1 MAYTPVPYLF
11 GLLRKNLFDSSLSS
25 NSNASVAHHAEPHHH
40 HPQLKAKSA
49 APVNITAAPLR
60 RQSEVSQFS
69 SATSNDGLTDGGGLE
84 GHVPHLIC
92 KFSSFF
98 KILLTVQLASCP
110 HALSP
115 YLLPP
120 CLSAPTH
127 LRLTGRRTCEPHVL
141 SHVRQA
147 LELFNLFT
155 PQPSTP
161 LPPT

>member
-110 HALSP
+110 
-115 YLLPP
+115 P
-120 CLSAPTH
+120 CI
-127 LRLTGRRTCEPHVL
+127 V
-141 SHVRQA
+141 
-147 LELFNLFT
+147 
-155 PQPSTP
+155 P
-161 LPPT
+161 LPPYPLVYPLLPTSGLLVAGHVSPTCFHMSDKP